1 MTNPVPSAHS
11 EFNPPRTNQLTVVV
25 VEDDH
30 GIQELLRFTLERC
43 GYQTFCAD
51 SAEQAEALLRKSLPD
66 VMIIDW
72 MLPGIS
78 GLTLTRK
85 LRADVRTRS
94 LPVIMVTARGEEPDR
109 VAGLEGGADDY
120 IVKPFSPKELIA
132 RVQAVLRRRAPE
144 LAGGTLHMGSLQLD
158 TDSHEA
164 RVNGERITLTPAEF
178 RLLRFLMANPGRVYT
193 RQQLLDSVWGDHVY
207 IEDRTVDAHIRRLR
221 VALGPDAE
229 QMVETVRGAG
239 YKLSISP
246 ERR

>member
-1 MTNPVPSAHS
+1 MTLS
-11 EFNPPRTNQLTVVV
+11 ERAEINQPRTHPPTVVV
-25 VEDDH
+25 VEDDS

-78 GLTLTRK
+78 GLALTRK
-85 LRADVRTRS
+85 LRADARTRR
-94 LPVIMVTARGEEPDR
+94 LPIILLTARGEETDR

-120 IVKPFSPKELIA
+120 IVKPFSPKELVA

-144 LAGGTLHMGSLQLD
+144 LAGGVLNIGLLQLD
-158 TDSHEA
+158 TDSYEA
-164 RVNGERITLTPAEF
+164 CVNGERITLTPVEF
-178 RLLRFLMANPGRVYT
+178 RLLRFFMANPGRVYT
-193 RQQLLDSVWGDHVY
+193 RQQLLDNVWGDHVY

-221 VALGPDAE
+221 VALGPNAE

-239 YKLSISP
+239 YKLSASP
-246 ERR
+246 EYR

>member
-1 MTNPVPSAHS
+1 MTKSVHSAHA
-11 EFNPPRTNQLTVVV
+11 EPNPPRSNQTTVVV
-25 VEDDH
+25 VEDDK
-30 GIQELLRFTLERC
+30 GIQELLRFTLERG

-51 SAEQAEALLRKSLPD
+51 SAEQAEALLHQSLPD
-66 VMIIDW
+66 VVIIDW

-78 GLTLTRK
+78 GLALTRK
-85 LRADVRTRS
+85 LRADSRTRS
-94 LPVIMVTARGEEPDR
+94 LPIIMVTARGEEPDR
-109 VAGLEGGADDY
+109 VSGLEGGADDY

-132 RVQAVLRRRAPE
+132 RVQAVLRRRTPE
-144 LAGGTLHMGSLQLD
+144 LAGGTLNIGPLQLD

-164 RVNGERITLTPAEF
+164 RVNGERIALTPAEF

-221 VALGPDAE
+221 VALGPHAE

-239 YKLSISP
+239 YKLSASP

>member
-1 MTNPVPSAHS
+1 MTEPVQ
-11 EFNPPRTNQLTVVV
+11 PRGSLPTVVV

-30 GIQELLRFTLERC
+30 GIQELLRFTLERG

-51 SAEQAEALLRKSLPD
+51 SAEHAEALLRGSLPD
-66 VMIIDW
+66 VVIIDW

-78 GLTLTRK
+78 GLALTRR
-85 LRADVRTRS
+85 LRAGARTRG
-94 LPVIMVTARGEEPDR
+94 LPVLMVTARGEEPDR

-144 LAGGTLHMGSLQLD
+144 LAGGTLHIGALQLD
-158 TDSHEA
+158 TDSHET

-193 RQQLLDSVWGDHVY
+193 RQQLLDNVWGDHVY

-221 VALGPDAE
+221 VALGPHAE

-239 YKLSISP
+239 YKLGVP
-246 ERR
+246 AEQT

>member
-1 MTNPVPSAHS
+1 MIAAAHAEPTPSRS
-11 EFNPPRTNQLTVVV
+11 NQVTVVV
-25 VEDDH
+25 VEDDP
-30 GIQELLRFTLERC
+30 GIQALLRFTLERG
-43 GYQTFCAD
+43 GYQTFCAT
-51 SAEQAEALLRKSLPD
+51 SAEQAEALLRPCLPD

-78 GLTLTRK
+78 GLALTRK
-85 LRADVRTRS
+85 LRADSRTRS
-94 LPVIMVTARGEEPDR
+94 LPIIMVTARGEEPDR

-144 LAGGTLHMGSLQLD
+144 LAGGTLSIGLLQLD
-158 TDSHEA
+158 TDRHEA
-164 RVNGERITLTPAEF
+164 RVNGERIALTPAEF
-178 RLLRFLMANPGRVYT
+178 RLLRFFMANPDRVYT

-221 VALGPDAE
+221 VALGPEAE

-239 YKLSISP
+239 YKLSASP
-246 ERR
+246 ERS

>member
-1 MTNPVPSAHS
+1 MSQIVHS
-11 EFNPPRTNQLTVVV
+11 EPASATPTRNNQTTIVV

-30 GIQELLRFTLERC
+30 AIQELLRFTLERG
-43 GYQTFCAD
+43 GYKTFVAD
-51 SAEQAEALLRKSLPD
+51 SAEQGDSLLNQSLPD
-66 VMIIDW
+66 VVIVDW
-72 MLPGIS
+72 MLPGQS
-78 GLTLTRK
+78 GLSFTRK
-85 LRADVRTRS
+85 LRADPRTRN
-94 LPVIMVTARGEEPDR
+94 LPIIMVTARGEEPDR

-144 LAGGTLHMGSLQLD
+144 LAGGVLGIGPLQLD

-193 RQQLLDSVWGDHVY
+193 RQQLLDNVWGDHVY

-221 VALGPDAE
+221 VALGPQAE

-239 YKLSISP
+239 YKLSAP
-246 ERR
+246 EKS